1 MPKTELEKTLDKIR
15 KSEEKIEKSEA
26 DIKRI
31 LSDQLKLDKKLQS
44 AIETQTRIN
53 DDILRQ
59 LSDLHDSSNAESF
72 QQHKRFK
79 IELGVAIPAAVAG
92 AVAAVASAISVYLM
106 CAG

>member
-1 MPKTELEKTLDKIR
+1 MPKTDLEKTLEKIR
-15 KSEEKIEKSEA
+15 KSEEKIEKTEA
-26 DIKRI
+26 GIAKT

-44 AIETQTRIN
+44 AIETQNQIN

-59 LSDLHDSSNAESF
+59 LSDLHAASKDESL

-92 AVAAVASAISVYLM
+92 AVAAIASAISVYLM
-106 CAG
+106 LA